1 VSRDK
6 ERGWKKRNL
15 VDFLSILLVVT
26 FSYYKQVISIDH
38 LKIGGNYMK
47 TKIFNVTV
55 LSCVL
60 LLSLAV
66 CIGVPNAKAA
76 TDEQIEQAIKDG
88 LAWLA
93 NEQNI
98 QGGNLG
104 DPARTALAV
113 LKFEDYARE
122 IGKTPFDDDYMYK
135 DNVVNGL
142 NYIFSQASIMDIN
155 NQPAGNPDTNGNG
168 TGVNWSN
175 STYYT
180 SIVMMAIAGSETPD
194 RLVSGGA
201 CNGWTYKDVLQ
212 DAADYMAYG
221 QSDTQCV
228 DRGGWSYSAR
238 NNSCGNDNSNA
249 GYAVLGLGYAQV
261 DPFNCTIPAWVMD
274 ELSLYC
280 DYIQNDV
287 DGDTHDG
294 GSGYSHPN
302 DWVNVL
308 KTGNLLYEMAL
319 TGDTEETQRVKDALD
334 YLERHWGDNADPGWR
349 PNHYQ
354 AMYTCMKGLEA
365 MGIFTFGDPEIDW
378 YADFSDAI
386 VSQQNADGSWP
397 ICPCY
402 CWDSSCHNCDSIIC
416 TEWAL
421 LTLERSVPP
430 LIRPVVGD
438 IPDQCVLAGGSFAAI
453 SLDEYVKDGDNADDE
468 IVWTTSGEVDITV
481 DIDSDRVATITYPDG
496 WTGSETITFTATDP
510 DDQSDSGEATFT
522 VDPVPVVDDIP
533 DQTAPFGTFDLDD
546 FLSGIDPS
554 DVTWSYSGNSCL
566 EVSIDADSVVTIT
579 NPGGCTDPETITF
592 TATAI
597 ACGNEVSDSDEATF
611 IPNQPP
617 DCSDAYPSI
626 QEIWP
631 PNHKY
636 VDIEIMGVTD
646 PDGDP
651 VTITITGITQD
662 EPVDAVGNGDGKTS
676 PDGTG
681 VGTGTACV
689 RAEREGTGNGRVYA
703 ISFTATDPAGAE
715 CSGSVTICVPHDQGP
730 DHECIDDGQDYDS
743 TTEE

>member
-1 VSRDK
+1 MESHVSQD
-6 ERGWKKRNL
+6 E
-15 VDFLSILLVVT
+15 
-26 FSYYKQVISIDH
+26 
-38 LKIGGNYMK
+38 IGGNDMK
-47 TKIFNVTV
+47 TRILAIAASLCVFFLVV
-55 LSCVL
+55 ALSN
-60 LLSLAV
+60 
-66 CIGVPNAKAA
+66 GVPTAKAA
-76 TDEQIEQAIKDG
+76 TDEQIEQAITNG

-93 NEQNI
+93 QQQNPDGNF
-98 QGGNLG
+98 GGCVG
-104 DPARTALAV
+104 KTALAV

-122 IGKTPFDDDYMYK
+122 IELDPFDPDYEYS
-135 DNVVNGL
+135 DNVINGL
-142 NYIFSQASIMDIN
+142 DYIFSQASIVDIS

-168 TGVNWSN
+168 KGVHWSN

-180 SIVMMAIAGSETPD
+180 SIVMMAIAGSKAPD
-194 RLVSGGA
+194 RSVSGGA
-201 CNGWTYKDVLQ
+201 CDGWTYKEVLQ

-221 QSDTQCV
+221 QSDTQCG
-228 DRGGWSYSAR
+228 DRGGWYYSAR
-238 NNSCGNDNSNA
+238 NNSCGNDNSNT

-287 DGDTHDG
+287 DGDTDDG
-294 GSGYSHPN
+294 GSGYTGPN
-302 DWVNVL
+302 DGWVNVL

-334 YLERHWGDNADPGWR
+334 YLVRHWGDNADPGWR

-386 VSQQNADGSWP
+386 VSQQNGDGSWSG
-397 ICPCY
+397 CPCY
-402 CWDSSCHNCDSIIC
+402 CSGASCNDCGNIIC

-438 IPDQCVLAGGSFAAI
+438 IPDQCVPAGGSFATI
-453 SLDEYVKDGDNADDE
+453 SLDEYVEDGDNADDE

-496 WTGSETITFTATDP
+496 WTGSETITFIATDP

-522 VDPVPVVDDIP
+522 VDPVPVVGDIP

-554 DVTWSYSGNSCL
+554 EVTWSYSGNSCL
-566 EVSIDADSVVTIT
+566 DVSIDADNIVTVT
-579 NPGGCTDPETITF
+579 NPGSCTDPETITF
-592 TATAI
+592 TATAL
-597 ACGNEVSDSDEATF
+597 ACDEEVSDSDEATF
-611 IPNQPP
+611 TPNQPP
-617 DCSDAYPSI
+617 DCSEAYSSI

-631 PNHKY
+631 LNHKY

-646 PDGDP
+646 PDEDP
-651 VTITITGITQD
+651 ITITIDAITQD
-662 EPVDAVGNGDGKTS
+662 EPVNAKGDGNTS

-689 RAEREGTGNGRVYA
+689 RAEREGTGNGRVYE

-715 CSGSVTICVPHDQGP
+715 CSGSVTVCVPHDQGP

-743 TTEE
+743 TEE